1 MFSDLSKGLY
11 LASSSSKKKMR
22 SKEWEISR
30 SSLSK
35 VKKILHI
42 TSVENTP
49 AKIFV
54 CILK

>member
-42 TSVENTP
+42 ASVENTP
-49 AKIFV
+49 VKSSS
-54 CILK
+54 LDE

>member
-35 VKKILHI
+35 VKKHI